1 MKIAGKL
8 LLGFITIIS
17 IVFGYVQ
24 YKFKTTERAVIEYL
38 TVQEQLPRDSFH
50 TEAFIAHLPGSLNW
64 MVSVRTEDESNV
76 HYYYLNDE
84 GRLVLE
90 SITINGTEN
99 VLNKVL
105 N

>member
-8 LLGFITIIS
+8 LLGFIAIIS

-24 YKFKTTERAVIEYL
+24 YKFNSTEKAVIECL

-50 TEAFIAHLPGSLNW
+50 TETFIANLPGSRNW
-64 MVSVRTEDESNV
+64 MVSVRTEDERKV
-76 HYYYLNDE
+76 YYYYLNGE

-90 SITINGTEN
+90 SVTVNGSEN